1 MQQQPGNAAVQGFKP
16 KHPIIIVP
24 GFVTSGLE
32 LWVGKKCAAK
42 YFRCPHACHKFW
54 PEACSLLQ

>member
-1 MQQQPGNAAVQGFKP
+1 MAPVAQGYVP

-32 LWVGKKCAAK
+32 LWQGRKCAAK
-42 YFRCPHACHKFW
+42 YFR
-54 PEACSLLQ
+54 